1 MKETVWMVL
10 AGLSIA
16 LFMYVLIILG
26 TVLEDAE
33 DTWIGWSDP
42 IPSERYLWENP
53 AGYGLPVETE
63 EYGGLVW

>member
-16 LFMYVLIILG
+16 LLLYTMTILG
-26 TVLEDAE
+26 TALEDTGAGLE
-33 DTWIGWSDP
+33 NP
-42 IPSERYLWENP
+42 APSERWRWENP
-53 AGYGLPVETE
+53 AGYGLPAETE

>member
-16 LFMYVLIILG
+16 LLMYAMIILG
-26 TVLEDAE
+26 TVMEDAE
-33 DTWIGWSDP
+33 DAWIGWSSP
-42 IPSERYLWENP
+42 IPSERCFWENP
-53 AGYGLPVETE
+53 AGYGLPAETE

>member
-1 MKETVWMVL
+1 MKEMVWMVL

-16 LFMYVLIILG
+16 LLLYTMTILG

-33 DTWIGWSDP
+33 GSWVGWEQP
-42 IPSERYLWENP
+42 IPSERWRWENP
-53 AGYGLPVETE
+53 AGYGLPAETE

>member
-16 LFMYVLIILG
+16 LLLYIMTILG
-26 TVLEDAE
+26 AVLEDAGTGVE
-33 DTWIGWSDP
+33 NPAS
-42 IPSERYLWENP
+42 SERWRWENP
-53 AGYGLPVETE
+53 AGYGLPAETE